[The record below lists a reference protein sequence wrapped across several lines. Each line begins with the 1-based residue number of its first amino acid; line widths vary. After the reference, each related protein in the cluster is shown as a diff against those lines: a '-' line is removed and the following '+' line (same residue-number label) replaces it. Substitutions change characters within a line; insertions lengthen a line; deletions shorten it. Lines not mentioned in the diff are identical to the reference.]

1 MREKWGR
8 VNLESCLGKDQEGGG
23 AGPLTLSEGIHL
35 EARHFLGQDGLG
47 QVEKGRV
54 VDREV
59 MVILLQ
65 DPHCHSLDAVR
76 ETQKGKGEGTDKVR
90 RGRDTS
96 GQVGRAGKDIGQE
109 QAAKKPGSGPEV
121 YLPGSQAFPGAEPI
135 GTSLS
140 C

>member
-76 ETQKGKGEGTDKVR
+76 ETQKGKGEGTDKVC

-96 GQVGRAGKDIGQE
+96 GWVGRAGKDIGQE
-109 QAAKKPGSGPEV
+109 QAAKKPGSGPEF
-121 YLPGSQAFPGAEPI
+121 YLPGSQAFPRAEPI

>member
-1 MREKWGR
+1 MRGTG
-8 VNLESCLGKDQEGGG
+8 NLESCLGKDQEGGG
-23 AGPLTLSEGIHL
+23 AGLLTLSEGIHL

-65 DPHCHSLDAVR
+65 DPHCHALNAVG
-76 ETQKGKGEGTDKVR
+76 ETQEGEGEGTDKAH

-96 GQVGRAGKDIGQE
+96 GQVGRAGEDTGHGQ
-109 QAAKKPGSGPEV
+109 ATSKKPGSGPEV
-121 YLPGSQAFPGAEPI
+121 YLPGSQAFPRAEPASP
-135 GTSLS
+135 SLS